1 MRTYLCWDSTIEETE
16 EDTVVSQFFKVVD
29 REESEKGDR
38 RGRKKPR
45 KTNATARDPRNPR
58 SQRKRAKKITRRDR
72 GRLHLQATPIRR
84 RLNHQVPQNLPAKSR
99 RRHGCEEAIQ
109 CYACMCVIEY
119 IEPGQD
125 PKKKKKKVKKNK
137 VDKKE
142 NKETPK
148 QAAAREKKE
157 AEKAKKEAEKKQ
169 KEEEWKELAKGKQAV
184 SWSPLPDADFIY
196 DIIS

>member
-1 MRTYLCWDSTIEETE
+1 
-16 EDTVVSQFFKVVD
+16 
-29 REESEKGDR
+29 
-38 RGRKKPR
+38 
-45 KTNATARDPRNPR
+45 
-58 SQRKRAKKITRRDR
+58 
-72 GRLHLQATPIRR
+72 
-84 RLNHQVPQNLPAKSR
+84 
-99 RRHGCEEAIQ
+99 
-109 CYACMCVIEY
+109 MCVIEY

-196 DIIS
+196 DIISWLGFYFLLLSGTIQDQCSHQSSCELQGEVDVHAAVINVMAFYILVWCIRIIHT